1 MRRRNLERIIY
12 RPPRVPRIVQRQTF
26 GGRRIEQLA
35 DFKVGLERRVDRPVG
50 RRGRR
55 GLGCEWLAL
64 EAWEGG
70 VDCRVG
76 VVQRCFGDGDQAA
89 LVGEALAVEL
99 GEDADEERDEDEDQN
114 DGEDGC
120 RAGVIEAW
128 PAWWFP

>member
-26 GGRRIEQLA
+26 GRRRVEQLA
-35 DFKVGLERRVDRPVG
+35 DLKVGLERRVDGPAG

-55 GLGCEWLAL
+55 GLRREWFAL

-76 VVQRCFGDGDQAA
+76 VVHWCFGDGD
-89 LVGEALAVEL
+89 
-99 GEDADEERDEDEDQN
+99 
-114 DGEDGC
+114 
-120 RAGVIEAW
+120 
-128 PAWWFP
+128 